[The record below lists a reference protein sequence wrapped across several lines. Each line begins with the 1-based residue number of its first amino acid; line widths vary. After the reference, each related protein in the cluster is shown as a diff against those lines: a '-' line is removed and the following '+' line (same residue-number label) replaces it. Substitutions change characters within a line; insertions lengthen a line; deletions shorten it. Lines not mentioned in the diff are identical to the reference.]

1 MRLSFL
7 LFVLFSTISVA
18 QPNTEVYLFDVVPK
32 DNQYTLDNQR
42 NISNNEGYDN
52 QPSFYNDN
60 QVLFAATRQG
70 QTDIASYNVRDH
82 KISWVNAT
90 GQGSEYSPTKI
101 PGKKAV
107 SSIRLD
113 TTGLQRLYQYDFK
126 SGKDK
131 ELVKDLVIGY
141 HTWVDQDMIASAVLA
156 DGGLNLVIS
165 NLKNKTNDTLQ
176 KKIGRSLHKIPNSN
190 RISYISKE
198 NEQWEIRSIDPI
210 TGANTKIISTIP
222 RTEDMCWLLNGT
234 ILMPKDNIIYKFNP
248 ETDQN
253 WSVFTSFDDPN
264 LWNITRISTN
274 AISSQLALVSEVSPE
289 VIVQRQLEAYN
300 ARNIEAFLDTYSD
313 NIKLYNFPQ
322 QLTTD
327 GKVAMRDRFS
337 NFFKNTPDLH
347 CEIKNRII
355 KGNKVIDEE
364 YVTANGQH
372 FTAVAI
378 YEITNNQISKVTF
391 IRQ

>member
-1 MRLSFL
+1 
-7 LFVLFSTISVA
+7 
-18 QPNTEVYLFDVVPK
+18 
-32 DNQYTLDNQR
+32 
-42 NISNNEGYDN
+42 
-52 QPSFYNDN
+52 
-60 QVLFAATRQG
+60 
-70 QTDIASYNVRDH
+70 
-82 KISWVNAT
+82 
-90 GQGSEYSPTKI
+90 
-101 PGKKAV
+101 V

>member
-141 HTWVDQDMIASAVLA
+141 HTWIDQDMIASAVLA

>member
-60 QVLFAATRQG
+60 QILFAATRHG

>member
-60 QVLFAATRQG
+60 QVLFAATRHG

-141 HTWVDQDMIASAVLA
+141 HTWIDQDMIASAVLA

>member
-1 MRLSFL
+1 MRLYLPFFL
-7 LFVLFSTISVA
+7 LFSTISLA
-18 QPNTEVYLFDVVPK
+18 QPNTEVYLFDLISE
-32 DNQYTLDNQR
+32 DNDYILENKK

-60 QVLFAATRQG
+60 QILFAASRNG
-70 QTDIASYNVRDH
+70 QTDIATYNVRDN
-82 KISWVNAT
+82 KIIWINAT

-101 PGKKAV
+101 PEKKAV
-107 SSIRLD
+107 SAIRLD

-126 SGKDK
+126 SGRDM

-141 HTWVDQDMIASAVLA
+141 HTWVNQDMIASAVLA

-165 NLKNKTNDTLQ
+165 NLKTKTNNTLQ

-198 NEQWEIRSIDPI
+198 NEQWEIRSIDPV
-210 TGANTKIISTIP
+210 TGINTKIINTVSN
-222 RTEDMCWLLNGT
+222 TEDMCWLINGT
-234 ILMPKDNIIYKFNP
+234 ILMPKNNNIYKFNP

-264 LWNITRISTN
+264 LWNISRITTN
-274 AISSQLALVSEVSPE
+274 AISNKLVLVSEVSPE
-289 VIVQRQLEAYN
+289 AIVQKQLEAYN
-300 ARNIEAFLDTYSD
+300 TRDIDAFLDTYSD
-313 NIKLYNFPQ
+313 NIKLYNFPE

-327 GKVAMRDRFS
+327 GKDALRNGFS
-337 NFFKNTPDLH
+337 RFFKNTSDLH